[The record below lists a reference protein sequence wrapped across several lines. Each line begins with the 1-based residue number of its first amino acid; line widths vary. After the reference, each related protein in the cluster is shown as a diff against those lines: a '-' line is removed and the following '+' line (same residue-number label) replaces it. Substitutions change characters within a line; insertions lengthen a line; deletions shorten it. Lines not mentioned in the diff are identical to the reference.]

1 MELEFQSNLI
11 NFDENY
17 VILFVLIMFFILFS
31 YILLREKIGRGPSIN
46 EIIGLSGGS
55 LQDDYK
61 RHYDNKRRRNF
72 FQ

>member
-1 MELEFQSNLI
+1 MEFQSNLI

-31 YILLREKIGRGPSIN
+31 NILLRRQIGRGPSIN
-46 EIIGLSGGS
+46 EIIGLSGEGN
-55 LQDDYK
+55 LQSDYK
-61 RHYDNKRRRNF
+61 RHYDNKRRRMF